1 MSKPISIYYLA
12 YGSNMFSKRMRER
25 IPEVEI
31 VGIAFLSDWKFVW
44 DKISKDNSAKAN
56 LIPDEGSIVWG
67 VVYRLPDQ
75 QVDNLDKIE
84 GGYHRINIIVEP
96 VNGNK
101 IPAVTYISDNR
112 SADLLPYDW
121 YKKIVLDG
129 AQEHSLPPDY
139 ISAIMKVESI
149 PDTCNSAGENS

>member
-1 MSKPISIYYLA
+1 MSFNYFA
-12 YGSNMFSKRMRER
+12 YGSNMLSQRMRKR
-25 IPEVEI
+25 IPDAEI
-31 VGIAFLSDWKFVW
+31 VGIASLFGWMFLW

-56 LIPDEGSIVWG
+56 LIAEEGTRVWG

-75 QVDNLDKIE
+75 QMQNLDKVE
-84 GGYHRINIIVEP
+84 GGYQRINVIVEP
-96 VNGNK
+96 VNGSK

-112 SADLLPYDW
+112 TADLLPYDW

-149 PDTCNSAGENS
+149 PDTRNSAGENS